1 MRMRQVWPFLLFAA
15 AMTTTSETRAD
26 LSLSSPAF
34 GDGETIPTL
43 YTCDGRDISPPLQ
56 WRGVPEEARSLALV
70 VDDPDAPA
78 GTWVHWVVYNI
89 PPDTARLAEDTASE
103 DLPAGAR
110 EGVNSWG
117 RTGYGGPCPPSGEHR
132 YLHKLYALDEVLSDL
147 GNPTKV
153 ELERALMGHFIER
166 ARLIGIYER

>member
-1 MRMRQVWPFLLFAA
+1 MRMRLVWPLLSFAA
-15 AMTTTSETRAD
+15 AVTMANETRAE

-34 GDGETIPTL
+34 GDGETIPTV

-56 WRGVPEEARSLALV
+56 WRGVPEEAHSLAV
-70 VDDPDAPA
+70 VMDDPDAPA

-89 PPDTARLAEDTASE
+89 PPDTAGLPEDTASG

-132 YLHKLYALDEVLSDL
+132 YMHKLYALDKVLSDL
-147 GNPTKV
+147 GNMTKT
-153 ELERALMGHFIER
+153 ELEQAFNGHVVER
-166 ARLIGIYER
+166 ARLIGTYQR

>member
-1 MRMRQVWPFLLFAA
+1 MRMRLVWPLLSFAA
-15 AMTTTSETRAD
+15 AIGMAAETRAD

-34 GDGETIPTL
+34 GDGETIPTV

-56 WRGVPEEARSLALV
+56 WRDVPDEARSLALV

-89 PPDTARLAEDTASE
+89 PPDTAGLPEGATSE

-132 YLHKLYALDEVLSDL
+132 YMHELYVLDEVLSGL

-153 ELERALMGHFIER
+153 ELERVLMGHLIER
-166 ARLIGIYER
+166 ARLLGIYQR

>member
-1 MRMRQVWPFLLFAA
+1 MRMRPVWPLLLFAA
-15 AMTTTSETRAD
+15 AMSMAVETRAD

-34 GDGETIPTL
+34 GDGETIPTV
-43 YTCDGRDISPPLQ
+43 YTCDGRDVSPPLQ
-56 WRGVPEEARSLALV
+56 WRGVPREARTLALV

-89 PPDTARLAEDTASE
+89 PPDTAGLPEDTASA

-132 YLHKLYALDEVLSDL
+132 YMHKLYALDKVLSDL
-147 GNPTKV
+147 GNPSKA
-153 ELERALMGHFIER
+153 ELEQALMGHLIER
-166 ARLIGIYER
+166 ARLIGTYER